1 MQTNWIYKDK
11 IVKTHSDLPAG
22 TIGFTY
28 IIKYDTGEMYV
39 GKKLTE
45 SEVRIKPLIGMRKN
59 AKRTKIKS
67 HKFDEYE
74 GSSKLSEG
82 KNILSKE
89 ILGFYNDKINLTYA
103 EVELMIKLDVLRD
116 SKYINGNCLGKFFRG
131 KIS

>member
-45 SEVRIKPLIGMRKN
+45 SEVKIKPLVGMRKN

-67 HKFDEYE
+67 HKFDDYE
-74 GSSKLSEG
+74 GSSKLTEG
-82 KNILSKE
+82 KVLVSKE
-89 ILGFYNDKINLTYA
+89 ILNTYQDKINLTYG
-103 EVELMIKLDVLRD
+103 EVEEMIKRDVLRD
-116 SKYINGNCLGKFFRG
+116 DRYLNGNCLGKFFRG
-131 KIS
+131 KIL